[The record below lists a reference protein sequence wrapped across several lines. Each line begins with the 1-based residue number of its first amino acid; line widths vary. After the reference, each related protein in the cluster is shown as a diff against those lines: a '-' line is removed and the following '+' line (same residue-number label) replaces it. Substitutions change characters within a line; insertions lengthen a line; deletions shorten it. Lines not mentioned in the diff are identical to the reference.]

1 MRRTLLIFSLFG
13 FSVFAAILATSFFSP
28 LTIERVAREIV
39 RIEVERRVANKIDAL
54 SSSRVVVLA
63 QKALGKTD
71 AELEDAK
78 RLLAEDVPRKVAAVV
93 ANMSNADCECRKRLA
108 QLAVNAQKDRIADLT
123 QVRERL
129 ASLIESAYASV
140 SAQLL
145 RELRIFAGSNALAF
159 AALGAVTYARR
170 GAALQLVLPAFVLLG
185 ALTATSVIYLF
196 NQDWLHTIVY
206 SDYVGFAY
214 LGYLALA
221 SALLADVVFNRA
233 RVTTKAVNAIFSA
246 VGSVL
251 HASPC

>member
-1 MRRTLLIFSLFG
+1 MRRALFILSILG

-28 LTIERVAREIV
+28 LTVERVAREIV
-39 RIEVERRVANKIDAL
+39 RIEVERRVVNKIDAL
-54 SSSRVVVLA
+54 SNSRVVALA
-63 QKALGKTD
+63 QMALGKTD
-71 AELEDAK
+71 AELQAAE
-78 RLLAEDVPRKVAAVV
+78 RLLADDVPRKVAAAV
-93 ANMSNADCECRKRLA
+93 ANMLNADCECRKRLA

-145 RELRIFAGSNALAF
+145 RELRIFVSSNALAF

-170 GAALQLVLPAFVLLG
+170 GAALQLVLPAVVLLG
-185 ALTATSVIYLF
+185 AVTATSVIYLF
-196 NQDWLHTIVY
+196 NQDWLHSIVY

-221 SALLADVVFNRA
+221 SALMADVVFNRA
-233 RVTTKAVNAIFSA
+233 RVTTKVVNAISSA
-246 VGSVL
+246 AGSAL
-251 HASPC
+251 HAVPC